1 MRLSEF
7 MNTNRE
13 SILAEWAAFA
23 RTCAP
28 ASDDMD
34 LTALRDH
41 AEEMLVTIAAD
52 LDTAQTPTEQAQKSK
67 GRAAGDVENT
77 AAHEH
82 GSDRADSGFTMDQM
96 VSEYRALRASVIRL
110 WTVEKGELGTTDIED
125 LIRFNEA
132 IDQSVA
138 ESVARYASELDRSRE
153 MFLAILGHDLRTPLG
168 AVITSA
174 TFMLELGELEEPYLT
189 LMTRIASSSRR
200 MDRMVGDLLDL
211 TRSRLGG
218 GISIQRT
225 DMDMQAAV
233 REAANEIGSLH
244 PTARIDVRISGD
256 VQGRWDP
263 DRVSQILTNLVGN
276 AVEHGAP
283 EGPVT
288 VTVSGEPEAVMI
300 AIHNHGLPIP
310 ATLAR
315 RIFDPMKRRQS
326 GSSPHLGLGL
336 YIAER
341 IVMAHGGRIAVES
354 SAAAGTTFSVYLPR
368 SE

>member
-13 SILAEWAAFA
+13 AILAEWADFA

-34 LTALRDH
+34 LTGLRDH
-41 AEEMLVTIAAD
+41 ADEMLVTIAAD
-52 LDTAQTPTEQAQKSK
+52 LDTEQTATEQDQKAK
-67 GRAAGDVENT
+67 GQGASEEENT

-110 WTVEKGELGTTDIED
+110 WTVDKGELGSKDIED

-132 IDQSVA
+132 IDQALA
-138 ESVARYASELDRSRE
+138 ESVARYATELNRSRE

-168 AVITSA
+168 AVITSS
-174 TFMLELGELEEPYLT
+174 TFMLELGELVEPYLT
-189 LMTRIASSSRR
+189 LVTRIASSSRR

-218 GISIQRT
+218 GISIQRAH
-225 DMDMQAAV
+225 MDMQVAV
-233 REAANEIGSLH
+233 REVVHEIGSLH
-244 PTARIDVRISGD
+244 PAARFDVRAGGD
-256 VQGRWDP
+256 LKGHWDP
-263 DRVSQILTNLVGN
+263 DRVSQVLTNLLGN
-276 AVEHGAP
+276 AVEHGSP
-283 EGPVT
+283 DGPVT
-288 VTVSGEPEAVMI
+288 VDLTSEADAVVI
-300 AIHNHGLPIP
+300 SVHNHGIPIP
-310 ATLAR
+310 AALAR
-315 RIFDPMKRRQS
+315 RIFDPMKGGKS
-326 GSSPHLGLGL
+326 GSSSHLGLGL

-341 IVMAHGGRIAVES
+341 IVTAHGGRITVAS
-354 SAAAGTTFSVYLPR
+354 SASEGTTFSVYLPR

>member
-1 MRLSEF
+1 

-28 ASDDMD
+28 ASDSMD
-34 LTALRDH
+34 VTGLRDH
-41 AEEMLVTIAAD
+41 ASEMLMAIAAD
-52 LDTAQTPTEQAQKSK
+52 LDTAQTPSEQAEKSK
-67 GRAAGDVENT
+67 GRAIGTNWTT

-82 GSDRADSGFTMDQM
+82 GADRAESGFTMDQM

-110 WTVEKGELGTTDIED
+110 WTKERGELGGTDIED

-132 IDQSVA
+132 IDQALA
-138 ESVARYASELDRSRE
+138 ESVVRYTRELDRSRE

-174 TFMLELGELEEPYLT
+174 TFMLDLDELGEPHRTLT
-189 LMTRIASSSRR
+189 ARIASSSRR

-218 GISIQRT
+218 GIPIRRT
-225 DMDMQAAV
+225 DMDMQSAV
-233 REAANEIGSLH
+233 REVVSEVGALH
-244 PTARIDVRISGD
+244 PAASIDVRTTGD
-256 VQGRWDP
+256 LQGRWDP
-263 DRVSQILTNLVGN
+263 ERVAQVLTNMIGN

-283 EGPVT
+283 ESPVT
-288 VTVSGEPEAVMI
+288 VDVQGEADAVVI
-300 AIHNHGLPIP
+300 GIHNHGAPIP
-310 ATLAR
+310 ASLAR

-326 GSSPHLGLGL
+326 GSSEHLGLGL
-336 YIAER
+336 YIAEQ
-341 IVMAHGGRIAVES
+341 IVTAHNGRIDVSS
-354 SAAAGTTFSVYLPR
+354 SASEGTTFTVHLPR
-368 SE
+368 DEQEARG

>member
-1 MRLSEF
+1 MTLSDF

-13 SILAEWAAFA
+13 AILAEWAAFA
-23 RTCAP
+23 RTLSP

-34 LTALRDH
+34 LTGLRDH

-52 LDTAQTPTEQAQKSK
+52 LDTAQTPTEQEEKAK
-67 GRAAGDVENT
+67 GQGASDDENT

-110 WTVEKGELGTTDIED
+110 WTLDRGELGTRDIED

-132 IDQSVA
+132 IDQAVA
-138 ESVARYASELDRSRE
+138 ESVARYAIELDRSRE

-174 TFMLELGELEEPYLT
+174 TFMLDLGELQEPYLT
-189 LMTRIASSSRR
+189 LVTRIASSSRR

-218 GISIQRT
+218 GIGVQRT
-225 DMDMQAAV
+225 DMDMHAAV
-233 REAANEIGSLH
+233 RDVVNEIGSLH
-244 PTARIDVRISGD
+244 PTARLDVRASGNLR
-256 VQGRWDP
+256 GHWDP
-263 DRVSQILTNLVGN
+263 DRVSQVLTNLMGN
-276 AVEHGAP
+276 AVEHGSP
-283 EGPVT
+283 QEPVT
-288 VTVSGEPEAVMI
+288 VTLNGEGEEVVV
-300 AIHNHGLPIP
+300 AIHNHGIPIP
-310 ATLAR
+310 PALAR
-315 RIFDPMKRRQS
+315 RIFDPMKRRQRA
-326 GSSPHLGLGL
+326 SSTHLGLGL

-341 IVMAHGGRIAVES
+341 IVTAHGGRIDLES
-354 SAAAGTTFSVYLPR
+354 SASAGTTFTVHLPR